1 MKTEKEILTFLQ
13 FCAANYYY
21 SIDIP
26 DRVVQEFLESGTDES
41 SEERYKDALER
52 LQILEKLMPNGTEY
66 ISLTIIKA
74 IIDEALNQKI

>member
-1 MKTEKEILTFLQ
+1 MKTEKDILTFLQ
-13 FCAANYYY
+13 FCADNY

-26 DRVVQEFLESGTDES
+26 DRVVQDFLESGTDES

-66 ISLTIIKA
+66 ISLKIIKA
-74 IIDEALNQKI
+74 IIDEALNPKT